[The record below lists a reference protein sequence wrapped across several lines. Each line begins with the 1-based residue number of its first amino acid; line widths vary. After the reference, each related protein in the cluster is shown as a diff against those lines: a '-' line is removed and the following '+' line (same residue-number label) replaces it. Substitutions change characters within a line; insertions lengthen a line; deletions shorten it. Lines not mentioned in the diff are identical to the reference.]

1 VVCRRTED
9 HALTPPPGLTMD
21 GGPAGCSPRLP
32 QSPVAGASAV
42 TPSSPLATLTA
53 GAPGTPPAGAP
64 VRTPP
69 PLLVYSRRPRSS
81 AREGEPGSAAPGD
94 TLVTPALDGDSA
106 RVPAEAAGLSSP
118 AAEFIRKLSRTQGG
132 ILPIPHVNK
141 RRKKKTT
148 LPPSEAPRRSR
159 RLAGLGADVNEVCP
173 MHLKK
178 RVMRALDLDV
188 EEEREQLS
196 QQILEDYAQ
205 RFQSFLADP
214 HTRAL
219 AALFGWT
226 PPDDDIAAEPV
237 ECLI

>member
-1 VVCRRTED
+1 
-9 HALTPPPGLTMD
+9 
-21 GGPAGCSPRLP
+21 
-32 QSPVAGASAV
+32 
-42 TPSSPLATLTA
+42 
-53 GAPGTPPAGAP
+53 
-64 VRTPP
+64 
-69 PLLVYSRRPRSS
+69 
-81 AREGEPGSAAPGD
+81 
-94 TLVTPALDGDSA
+94 VTPALDGDSA

-118 AAEFIRKLSRTQGG
+118 AAEFTRKLSRTPGG

-141 RRKKKTT
+141 RRKKKTP